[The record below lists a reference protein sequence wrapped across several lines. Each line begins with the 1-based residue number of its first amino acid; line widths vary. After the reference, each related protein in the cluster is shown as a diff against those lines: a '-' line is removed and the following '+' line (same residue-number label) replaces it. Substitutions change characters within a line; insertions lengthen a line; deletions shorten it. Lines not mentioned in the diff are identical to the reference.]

1 MIVSILNGGIAALN
15 AAGFL
20 LMASGQT
27 LIDYIVISTIFSLA
41 SWVYSWILPAAI
53 SYKMEFMPQL
63 RLMQLLTVIVASTVM
78 LVTHPGT
85 MAYLFIAMMAIDA
98 TLFTQ
103 HLLLFRSKTSI
114 FLRMEMVRGL
124 ANSAALVTVL
134 LFLDRDPLRYVE
146 LLLINVVIGG
156 ICLAAA
162 SVHFPPSLKLSS
174 PMAAYRLFQTSLF
187 SRQLVTL
194 LSAKGIETGS
204 MIALSQFQLLSPIL
218 SLKIGIAVSSALSAN
233 ARAQRLPVLWL
244 VHMLVYGG
252 GTAAIVLINT
262 LDLQGLPIPETL
274 RLITPANALYVLPI
288 VLSIF
293 TLTVI
298 GLRLSPSAARP
309 VVESSTDH

>member
-1 MIVSILNGGIAALN
+1 MV
-15 AAGFL
+15 
-20 LMASGQT
+20 
-27 LIDYIVISTIFSLA
+27 
-41 SWVYSWILPAAI
+41 
-53 SYKMEFMPQL
+53 
-63 RLMQLLTVIVASTVM
+63 
-78 LVTHPGT
+78 
-85 MAYLFIAMMAIDA
+85 IDA
-98 TLFTQ
+98 TLFTP
-103 HLLLFRSKTSI
+103 HLLLFRSNTST

-146 LLLINVVIGG
+146 LLLINVVVAG
-156 ICLAAA
+156 ICLAAT
-162 SVHFPPSLKLSS
+162 SVHVPPSLTLSS

-244 VHMLVYGG
+244 VHCLVYGG

-262 LDLQGLPIPETL
+262 LDLQGLPIPETM
-274 RLITPANALYVLPI
+274 RLITLENALFVLPI

-309 VVESSTDH
+309 VVESSADQ